1 VGNTPT
7 DDDPTLVTVIG
18 RMAALPG
25 RERELRAELEQLVEP
40 TLAEDGCINY
50 DLHQGIDDPSQ
61 FVFYENWRSPG
72 HLEAHLSTSHIA
84 EFAAKLDEYLVD
96 GADGLVITQYQRV
109 K

>member
-1 VGNTPT
+1 VGTTPT
-7 DDDPTLVTVIG
+7 DDDRTLVTVIG

-25 RERELRAELEQLVEP
+25 KEQELREQLEGLVEP

-50 DLHQGIDDPSQ
+50 DLHQGIDDPTQ

-72 HLEAHLSTSHIA
+72 HLETHLANSHIA
-84 EFAAKLDEYLVD
+84 EFAAKLDEYLVG
-96 GADGLVITQYQRV
+96 GADGLVITQYQRI